1 MLRETQTTTKLTR
14 LRKNKSSLG
23 ELSLEMAL
31 PFKRKNVL
39 LNQQHLEKLKK
50 KKKKKLL
57 RDFQNTKHIHSQKKN
72 KLHVFAYKN
81 KFKFSKLQMKETT
94 IKQRGWG

>member
-1 MLRETQTTTKLTR
+1 
-14 LRKNKSSLG
+14 
-23 ELSLEMAL
+23 MAL

-50 KKKKKLL
+50 KKKNLL
-57 RDFQNTKHIHSQKKN
+57 RDFQNTKHIHSQKKKKN